1 MTDDNTP
8 LCPVFGVDR
17 WLSQAQLKQSAGHT
31 KLKSW
36 GFCFISTVKN
46 TFFNIYTCTQVYQS
60 YIPDKNVCW
69 TSAASCPL
77 VDLIGCS
84 SGVGGEG
91 EGHGWWIYVTQLWQ
105 NKINKSNL
113 DGTLKRFYIE
123 VYDSAA
129 VVKATTRN
137 ESVNIDLK
145 WWHNEVQF
153 RNTDTDKQAIKP
165 VRGRER

>member
-17 WLSQAQLKQSAGHT
+17 WSSQAELKQSAGHT

-46 TFFNIYTCTQVYQS
+46 THCLIYTCTQVYQS
-60 YIPDKNVCW
+60 YIPDMNVCW

-84 SGVGGEG
+84 GGVGGVRG
-91 EGHGWWIYVTQLWQ
+91 GGGGHVSWIYVTQLWQ

-113 DGTLKRFYIE
+113 DGTPKFQTLHYLMKIPCHLSRQVPRSLRWLLLTGWHSFRSVYLRF
-123 VYDSAA
+123 
-129 VVKATTRN
+129 
-137 ESVNIDLK
+137 
-145 WWHNEVQF
+145 
-153 RNTDTDKQAIKP
+153 
-165 VRGRER
+165 